1 VPDLLSTELDRR
13 EKFYEKSQ
21 SELSQTSDSTDV
33 VLNGNS
39 LLNIK
44 LFNVQNEHRLRTV
57 DQNSNQVKENF
68 VTKRIRTKYIQC
80 SAQTPL
86 RILVKLI
93 RNKYEIAPSYAVKL
107 SHCGH
112 SLAEEETLIQL
123 FTSFIFNK
131 VHLQFFSFVWF
142 VN

>member
-1 VPDLLSTELDRR
+1 MPDLLSSELDRR
-13 EKFYEKSQ
+13 EKFNEKNQVEQLAANESA
-21 SELSQTSDSTDV
+21 DA

-57 DQNSNQVKENF
+57 DQNSNDVKENF
-68 VTKRIRTKYIQC
+68 ITKRIRTKYIQC
-80 SAQTPL
+80 SARTPL

-93 RNKYEIAPSYAVKL
+93 RNKYEIAPSYEVKL
-107 SHCGH
+107 SHGGH
-112 SLAEEETLIQL
+112 WLCEEETLLQL

-131 VHLQFFSFVWF
+131 VFIYSFCQFWF
-142 VN
+142 